1 MDSKRISALNE
12 RLIDI
17 KNKIKDING
26 LLEGNNNSIDEM
38 SNNIALVKIQLE
50 QSKHP
55 KRVKMN
61 KIMDEVKQKI
71 EVRDKEQR
79 DKLKSLGDFFNRKEK
94 NISNLNDKD
103 NYRNLN
109 QHQIKM
115 DLKDIEINLNNI
127 KTFIKPISTYE
138 AVDFVNVGG
147 LKGRIFDSIAKVNRD
162 SELVAKELSS
172 LQIELSEISMEYLS
186 IERDRL
192 EVLLKPN
199 TLIGTAKPDALI
211 GTAKPDALIG
221 TVKPN
226 ALIGTVKPNALI
238 GTAKPNTLIGT
249 AKPDALIEMTAALEP
264 SQEMTSSVEALVETQ
279 HKPLVFVARHS
290 CFGKTAWCG
299 ITH

>member
-12 RLIDI
+12 RLINI

-26 LLEGNNNSIDEM
+26 LLKRYKNNIDEM
-38 SNNIALVKIQLE
+38 SNNMELVKIQLE
-50 QSKHP
+50 QSEHP
-55 KRVKMN
+55 NRVKMN

-71 EVRDKEQR
+71 KVRDKEQR
-79 DKLKSLGDFFNRKEK
+79 DELKSLGDFFNRKEK

-211 GTAKPDALIG
+211 
-221 TVKPN
+221 
-226 ALIGTVKPNALI
+226 
-238 GTAKPNTLIGT
+238 
-249 AKPDALIEMTAALEP
+249 EMTAALEP

-279 HKPLVFVARHS
+279 HKPLVFVAKHS